1 MWMTEQGCGETIEVV
16 WMGNYEE
23 LNGMR
28 VLKKIDNYGKEL
40 MK

>member
-1 MWMTEQGCGETIEVV
+1 MTERGCGETIKVV

-28 VLKKIDNYGKEL
+28 VLID
-40 MK
+40 

>member
-1 MWMTEQGCGETIEVV
+1 MLMTERGCGETIKVV